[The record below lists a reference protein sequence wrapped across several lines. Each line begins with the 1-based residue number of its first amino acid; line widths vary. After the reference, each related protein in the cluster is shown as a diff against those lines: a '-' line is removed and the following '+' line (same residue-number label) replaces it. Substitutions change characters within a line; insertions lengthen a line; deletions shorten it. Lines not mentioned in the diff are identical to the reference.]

1 MGKTVFFLF
10 FPFFNLFFATI
21 SFFSFI
27 FATETNYYLMIMT
40 ITNPRQQDGLRSK
53 QRALKERARQAAED
67 FCAGND
73 HAFSELYD
81 LYVQSLYNYGMRLT
95 QDQELLKDCIHDV
108 FVKVYSKRSEKH
120 TINNLSSYLIIS
132 LKNRLLDEF
141 RRNNFMDD
149 AEVENYDYRQSS
161 DGVENDY
168 LDVEHDMLQT
178 AHLTRLMDH
187 LTRRQRQ
194 AITLYYLEERKY
206 EEICRIMQMNYH
218 SVRNLMH
225 RGMLK
230 LREAAL

>member
-1 MGKTVFFLF
+1 MT
-10 FPFFNLFFATI
+10 
-21 SFFSFI
+21 
-27 FATETNYYLMIMT
+27 TN
-40 ITNPRQQDGLRSK
+40 N
-53 QRALKERARQAAED
+53 LKERSRRLVAE

-73 HAFSELYD
+73 HAFAELYD
-81 LYVQSLYNYGMRLT
+81 LYVQILYNYGIKLT

-108 FVKVYSKRSEKH
+108 FVKVYNKRNEKN
-120 TINNLSSYLIIS
+120 TINNLGSYLIIS

-141 RRNNFMDD
+141 RRHTFT
-149 AEVENYDYRQSS
+149 AENQVEEFESRRATD
-161 DGVENDY
+161 
-168 LDVEHDMLQT
+168 DVEHDYLHQEHQFMQT
-178 AHLTRLMDH
+178 ALVAHLMQN

-206 EEICRIMQMNYH
+206 DEICQLMQMNYH

>member
-1 MGKTVFFLF
+1 MMMG
-10 FPFFNLFFATI
+10 
-21 SFFSFI
+21 
-27 FATETNYYLMIMT
+27 
-40 ITNPRQQDGLRSK
+40 TNPRDQITLSSNQKSLR
-53 QRALKERARQAAED
+53 ERAKQLAAE

-81 LYVQSLYNYGMRLT
+81 LYVQSLYNYGMKLT

-108 FVKVYSKRSEKH
+108 FVKVYTKRNEKH
-120 TINNLSSYLIIS
+120 TINNLSSYLLIS

-141 RRNNFMDD
+141 RRNTFMDD
-149 AEVENYDYRQSS
+149 GEVENYDYRRASE
-161 DGVENDY
+161 DVEYDY
-168 LDVEHDMLQT
+168 LNTERELMQT
-178 AHLTRLMDH
+178 AQVAHLMNH

-206 EEICRIMQMNYH
+206 DEICDIMKMNYH

-230 LREAAL
+230 LREAAM

>member
-1 MGKTVFFLF
+1 M
-10 FPFFNLFFATI
+10 AT
-21 SFFSFI
+21 
-27 FATETNYYLMIMT
+27 L
-40 ITNPRQQDGLRSK
+40 Q
-53 QRALKERARQAAED
+53 LKERSRQLVAD

-73 HAFSELYD
+73 HAFAELYD
-81 LYVQSLYNYGMRLT
+81 LYVQMMFNYGLKLT

-108 FVKVYSKRSEKH
+108 FVKMYNKRNERS
-120 TINNLSSYLIIS
+120 TINNLSSYLIIA

-141 RRNNFMDD
+141 RRHTFM
-149 AEVENYDYRQSS
+149 AENQVEEFEYRRAT
-161 DGVENDY
+161 E
-168 LDVEHDMLQT
+168 DVEHDYLHSERELMQSAQV
-178 AHLTRLMDH
+178 AHLMQH

-206 EEICRIMQMNYH
+206 EEICGIMQMNYH

>member
-1 MGKTVFFLF
+1 MMMG
-10 FPFFNLFFATI
+10 
-21 SFFSFI
+21 
-27 FATETNYYLMIMT
+27 
-40 ITNPRQQDGLRSK
+40 TNPRDQITLSSNQKSLR
-53 QRALKERARQAAED
+53 ERAKQLAAE

-81 LYVQSLYNYGMRLT
+81 LYVQSLYNYGMKLT

-108 FVKVYSKRSEKH
+108 FVKVYTKRNEKH
-120 TINNLSSYLIIS
+120 TINNLSSYLLIS

-141 RRNNFMDD
+141 RRNTFMDD
-149 AEVENYDYRQSS
+149 GEVENYDYRRASE
-161 DGVENDY
+161 DVEYDY
-168 LDVEHDMLQT
+168 LNTERELMQT
-178 AHLTRLMDH
+178 AQVAHLMNH

-206 EEICRIMQMNYH
+206 DEICDIMKMNYH